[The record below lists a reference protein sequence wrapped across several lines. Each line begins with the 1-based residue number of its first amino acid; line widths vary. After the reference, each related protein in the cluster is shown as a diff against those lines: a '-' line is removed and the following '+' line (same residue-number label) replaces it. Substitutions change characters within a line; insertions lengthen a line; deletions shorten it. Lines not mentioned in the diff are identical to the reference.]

1 MLFSDADD
9 YFSENVNRLFD
20 DYENSVMDVIYIPY
34 KTIDLITGEDLEDGL
49 CVTNL
54 EEDLYKK
61 RSDTL
66 RYRCYSPW
74 AKMVKVS
81 MIERYSI
88 KFEEVVASNDVW
100 FSVNVGYVA
109 KEIDICNYIVY
120 IRNVRYGSLQY
131 SLNKEYLLSRI
142 KVGYKVNDFLYDINK
157 IEYYNYTLWFVL
169 ALIKI
174 DLLLFFKQMI
184 IYIYKTHINVQL
196 RSIYRFF
203 KEVVYRII
211 Q

>member
-1 MLFSDADD
+1 M
-9 YFSENVNRLFD
+9 
-20 DYENSVMDVIYIPY
+20 
-34 KTIDLITGEDLEDGL
+34 G
-49 CVTNL
+49 
-54 EEDLYKK
+54 
-61 RSDTL
+61 
-66 RYRCYSPW
+66 
-74 AKMVKVS
+74 KMVKVS

-174 DLLLFFKQMI
+174 DLLLFLSK
-184 IYIYKTHINVQL
+184 
-196 RSIYRFF
+196 
-203 KEVVYRII
+203 
-211 Q
+211 

>member
-1 MLFSDADD
+1 
-9 YFSENVNRLFD
+9 
-20 DYENSVMDVIYIPY
+20 MDVIYIPY

-174 DLLLFFKQMI
+174 DLLLFLSK
-184 IYIYKTHINVQL
+184 
-196 RSIYRFF
+196 
-203 KEVVYRII
+203 
-211 Q
+211 

>member
-1 MLFSDADD
+1 MIM
-9 YFSENVNRLFD
+9 R
-20 DYENSVMDVIYIPY
+20 NSVMDVIYIPY

-88 KFEEVVASNDVW
+88 RFEEVVASNDVW

-109 KEIDICNYIVY
+109 KKKLISATILYI
-120 IRNVRYGSLQY
+120 
-131 SLNKEYLLSRI
+131 
-142 KVGYKVNDFLYDINK
+142 
-157 IEYYNYTLWFVL
+157 
-169 ALIKI
+169 
-174 DLLLFFKQMI
+174 
-184 IYIYKTHINVQL
+184 
-196 RSIYRFF
+196 
-203 KEVVYRII
+203 
-211 Q
+211 